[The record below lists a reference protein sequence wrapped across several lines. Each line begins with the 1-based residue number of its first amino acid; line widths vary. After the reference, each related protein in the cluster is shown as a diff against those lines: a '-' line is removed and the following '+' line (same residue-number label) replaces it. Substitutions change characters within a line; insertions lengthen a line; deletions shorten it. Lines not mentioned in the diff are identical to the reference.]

1 MNRIAIVLIAWLGWG
16 AVHAAPVTVT
26 DLRWSNDVSGT
37 RLVVELT
44 GAPDFKMF
52 SLDHPDRLVVDLN
65 QARMAKPYRVLDVAS
80 GAIER
85 IRSAPRGRDDLRL
98 VIDLRSGVKP
108 KAIVLPPSASKG
120 YKLLVEMGDQ
130 PADAARASVAPAPA
144 EAAGAAS
151 MVEKSPP
158 AEKFRPPVPATASIK
173 DLAPSAPPRAGNMP
187 SLRDVVVAIDA
198 GHGGQDPGA
207 RGYSGA
213 YEKDVVLA
221 IGRRL
226 EALVRSEP
234 GMRPVMIRDGD
245 YFLSLRER
253 TIMARDLKADIFV
266 SIHADAFKDPN
277 ARGSS
282 VFVVSERGAS
292 SEVAKWLADKENSVD
307 LLGGV
312 KLNGK
317 DQLLASVLL
326 DLSQTATIQASM
338 AAAEGVLDRLKRIGH
353 VHKPRVE
360 QAGFVVLKSPD
371 IPSMLV
377 ETAFI
382 SNPAEEK
389 KLLDPAHQDALARAI
404 LDGVRDYFRKYPL
417 PGTRFAMR
425 EHVIAQGETLSKVAE
440 RYGISL
446 HTLKVSNGLAGDAI
460 PAGAVLRIPR
470 GNDG

>member
-1 MNRIAIVLIAWLGWG
+1 MNRIAYVLIAWLVCG
-16 AVHAAPVTVT
+16 AVHAAPVTVS
-26 DLRWSNDVSGT
+26 DLRWLNDAAGSRIV
-37 RLVVELT
+37 LELS
-44 GAPDFKMF
+44 GAPDFKVF
-52 SLDHPDRLVVDLN
+52 TLDNPQRLVVDLN
-65 QARMAKPYRVLDVAS
+65 QARMAKPYRTLDVAA

-85 IRSAPRGRDDLRL
+85 VRSAPRGGSDLRVVL
-98 VIDLRSGVKP
+98 DLRSGVNP
-108 KAIVLPPSASKG
+108 KASVLPPSGGEG
-120 YKLLVEMGDQ
+120 YRLLIELGDAPAVEPSSQESM
-130 PADAARASVAPAPA
+130 AAAEPAPAPA
-144 EAAGAAS
+144 LPEKAPLPEKPRPAATAS
-151 MVEKSPP
+151 APP
-158 AEKFRPPVPATASIK
+158 AE
-173 DLAPSAPPRAGNMP
+173 PPRASTLP
-187 SLRDVVVAIDA
+187 PPRDVIIAIDA

-207 RGYSGA
+207 RGYTGA

-221 IGRRL
+221 IARRL
-226 EALVRSEP
+226 QDLVRNEP

-245 YFLSLRER
+245 YFLTLRQR
-253 TIMARDLKADIFV
+253 TAKARELKADLFV
-266 SIHADAFKDPN
+266 SIHADAFKDPS

-292 SEVAKWLADKENSVD
+292 SEAAKWLAEKENAVD

-312 KLNGK
+312 RLDGK
-317 DQLLASVLL
+317 DELLASVLM

-338 AAAEGVLDRLKRIGH
+338 TAAEGVLDRLKRLGH

-382 SNPAEEK
+382 SNPVEEK
-389 KLLDPAHQDALARAI
+389 KLLDASHQDALARAI
-404 LDGVRDYFRKYPL
+404 LEGVRDYFRKYPL

-440 RYGISL
+440 RYGVSL
-446 HTLKVSNGLAGDAI
+446 HTLKVSNGLAGDHI